1 MDSDPGYRTP
11 LRRARGLGS
20 AKHGVEA
27 WIAERISSLALIPL
41 TLYGIYAVLVIARGG
56 YEGSVDFLANPFNAV
71 VIALL
76 LGVSF
81 HHMEIGMRVII
92 EDYLAKPST
101 KLACLMLN
109 KAICWSFGAVAVFSV
124 LKVAFNGFGGLSA
137 T

>member
-11 LRRARGLGS
+11 RRRAQGLG
-20 AKHGVEA
+20 AAGHGVEGR
-27 WIAERISSLALIPL
+27 IAERISSLALIPL
-41 TLYGIYAVLVIARGG
+41 TLYGVYAVLVVARGG
-56 YEGSVDFLANPFNAV
+56 YEGALAFLANPFNAV

-81 HHMEIGMRVII
+81 QHMELGMRVII

-109 KAICWSFGAVAVFSV
+109 KAVCWAFGAIAVFSV
-124 LKVAFNGFGGLSA
+124 LKVAFTGLE
-137 T
+137 TPI

>member
-20 AKHGVEA
+20 AKHGVEV
-27 WIAERISSLALIPL
+27 WIAERVSSLALVPL
-41 TLYGIYAVLVIARGG
+41 TLYGVWAAMEIARGG
-56 YEGSVDFLANPFNAV
+56 YAGAVAFLQNPFNAV

-81 HHMEIGMRVII
+81 HHMEMGMRVIV

-101 KLACLMLN
+101 RIICLMLN
-109 KAICWSFGAVAVFSV
+109 KAVCWSFGAVAVFSV
-124 LKVAFNGFGGLSA
+124 LKVAFS
-137 T
+137 